1 MNQYNWEEDYK
12 SNDILWG
19 LKPNEVLTRYVKL
32 LPENGKVL
40 DIGIGEGRNALY
52 LAKLGFE
59 VEGIDLSQ
67 TAVQRC
73 KELSNKYGVQLK
85 ASVNDILSF
94 DISSEKYDLIIL
106 SNVLNF
112 FTPDEIRKI
121 INKVNTGLRK
131 NGLIYITAFN
141 IAEPSIENIKK
152 KYEEIDENTYF
163 NHNKN
168 MNLHYFTE
176 TEFKGLVSEYEI
188 ISFSNSYSLDLSHGK
203 PHYHSSFEILSRK

>member
-40 DIGIGEGRNALY
+40 DIGIGEGRNALFF
-52 LAKLGFE
+52 AKLGFE

-73 KELSNKYGVQLK
+73 KELSKKFGVQIK
-85 ASVNDILSF
+85 ASVNNILSF

-112 FTPDEIRKI
+112 FTPDEISKI

-131 NGLIYITAFN
+131 NGFIYISAFN
-141 IAEPSIENIKK
+141 IAEPGIEIIKK
-152 KYEEIDENTYF
+152 KYEQIDENTYF
-163 NHNKN
+163 NHHKY

-176 TEFKGLVSEYEI
+176 TEFKGLVSAYEI

-203 PHYHSSFEILSRK
+203 PHYHNSFEILSRK